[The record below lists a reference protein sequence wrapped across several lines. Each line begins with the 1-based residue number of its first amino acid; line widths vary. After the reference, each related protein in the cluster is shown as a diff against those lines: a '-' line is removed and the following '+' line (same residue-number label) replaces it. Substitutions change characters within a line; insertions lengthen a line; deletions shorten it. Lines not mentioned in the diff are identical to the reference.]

1 MLYLLLFFYICD
13 MVLFNTQ
20 LICNRSH
27 CNDTKSL
34 LNLRTQ
40 GNTLS
45 DAALA
50 SLNEINRPR
59 WCGCAGQYWRCLPA
73 LPASFTQCRRHFRL
87 SPCRWIWNL
96 SLARSLFL
104 VFRLKNGTS
113 IKPKFESYPQH
124 KSCKSIEF
132 KFVFLADKNYHH
144 FRGFTYKMRSSFPAH

>member
-1 MLYLLLFFYICD
+1 MYSQLRISEPPLGKRK
-13 MVLFNTQ
+13 MV
-20 LICNRSH
+20 
-27 CNDTKSL
+27 
-34 LNLRTQ
+34 
-40 GNTLS
+40 
-45 DAALA
+45 
-50 SLNEINRPR
+50 
-59 WCGCAGQYWRCLPA
+59 
-73 LPASFTQCRRHFRL
+73 RL
-87 SPCRWIWNL
+87 SEVVRLSGIRISERREKKVRLSEVLQKITGPGGG